1 VLLTLL
7 SAGQRAIVLQ
17 LSGHDTRRIQDWF
30 GRRAIQTLSLG
41 GLRMRSTS
49 SATAYTA
56 ASIISWYSPGSS

>member
-17 LSGHDTRRIQDWF
+17 LSSHDTRRIQDW
-30 GRRAIQTLSLG
+30 LG
-41 GLRMRSTS
+41 QLRMRSTS
-49 SATAYTA
+49 LATAYTA